1 MPCLFATPEV
11 RTRSGDSRVYANF
24 ESSAFSRLRSRSRC
38 SRACTWSAS
47 AGPTSS
53 MDSRAATATP
63 RSFDAT
69 SANAS
74 YASRQREHSARWWR
88 RRSSSSALSSPTAAR
103 AASSSKFSCCG
114 HELKL
119 DFILFPPLF
128 HPCGPNPCWPNSFAE
143 SHLQRVHPSV
153 ITIPY
158 SGQFFSF
165 HLRYFLQGTA
175 FKMQKF
181 NDSALRGGKRRKG
194 LFNNLFAFDTSL
206 NEFRLDHQRVMA
218 IFINPHM
225 LFVKMAF

>member
-1 MPCLFATPEV
+1 
-11 RTRSGDSRVYANF
+11 
-24 ESSAFSRLRSRSRC
+24 
-38 SRACTWSAS
+38 
-47 AGPTSS
+47 

-74 YASRQREHSARWWR
+74 YASRHREHSARWWR

-128 HPCGPNPCWPNSFAE
+128 HPCGPNHRWPNSLPE
-143 SHLQRVHPSV
+143 SHLQRVQPSV
-153 ITIPY
+153 IAIPY

-165 HLRYFLQGTA
+165 QLRYFLQGAA

-181 NDSALRGGKRRKG
+181 NDSALRRGEACKG
-194 LFNNLFAFDTSL
+194 LFNNLFAFDASL
-206 NEFRLDHQRVMA
+206 K
-218 IFINPHM
+218 IF
-225 LFVKMAF
+225 